1 MVIHLDDKDREK
13 IERIITEKNTQALLS
28 GGQTCDATKIDSRL
42 TYLGKEVCI
51 IQIEIKK
58 IREDLNK
65 LLERDILRALE
76 RLKQDTE

>member
-1 MVIHLDDKDREK
+1 VVIHLDDKDREE
-13 IERIITEKNTQALLS
+13 IERVITEKIKQALLS
-28 GGQTCDATKIDSRL
+28 GGPISDATKIDSRL

-58 IREDLNK
+58 LREDLNK

-76 RLKQDTE
+76 RLKQDIE